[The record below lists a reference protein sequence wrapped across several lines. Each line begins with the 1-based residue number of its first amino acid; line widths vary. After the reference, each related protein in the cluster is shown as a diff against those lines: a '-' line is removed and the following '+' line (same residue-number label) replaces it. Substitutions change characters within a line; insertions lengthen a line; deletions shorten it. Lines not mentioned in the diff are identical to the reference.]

1 MIYPKMYNNFSYII
15 NKKTSF
21 SIIIWL
27 LFLIIGFIIFILISL
42 KYEFYLCQ
50 TYLGYIRKIGN
61 SFNTII
67 YVKEDE
73 VNEISRSVILV
84 DDKEYEFQIISIS
97 DKYFMVDNELAYEVI
112 LDIDLDN
119 QYLIENNIV
128 KLDLKK
134 SKTTICQQIKKGIK
148 KWKS

>member
-134 SKTTICQQIKKGIK
+134 SKTTIYQQIKKGIK